1 MAIFEVGDIVEV
13 TDVDA
18 YDTAHEIQKGFI
30 GIVLGPNSAMSRV
43 GWRAY
48 RVSFLGH
55 EYGAL
60 YSTQLKWVGRI
71 D

>member
-13 TDVDA
+13 TDVDD
-18 YDTAHEIQKGFI
+18 YDITNKIQKGFI

-60 YSTQLKWVGRI
+60 YSIQLKWVGRI